1 MTCFFI
7 LSKGIRYISQNF
19 SLSPKRTTVIQ
30 RKDEHYCGSALCRK
44 DEHLH
49 ACNDTAGV
57 LTVYPFAL
65 KKDKVQGKIIISK
78 QPAVLEIDPDVK
90 NIDTFNEDN
99 RKEID

>member
-1 MTCFFI
+1 M
-7 LSKGIRYISQNF
+7 
-19 SLSPKRTTVIQ
+19 
-30 RKDEHYCGSALCRK
+30 
-44 DEHLH
+44 
-49 ACNDTAGV
+49 

-65 KKDKVQGKIIISK
+65 KKDKVQGKIIVSK